1 MFEIAVCIGIIMLMI
16 NLLMIAHDVSEIKE
30 NMNKIKDRLENTE
43 QLKLEEESSNYYETT
58 VNKTTVLHCDL

>member
-1 MFEIAVCIGIIMLMI
+1 MFEIAVCIGIILLMI

-30 NMNKIKDRLENTE
+30 NMNKVKDKLESKE

-58 VNKTTVLHCDL
+58 VNKTTVLHRDR